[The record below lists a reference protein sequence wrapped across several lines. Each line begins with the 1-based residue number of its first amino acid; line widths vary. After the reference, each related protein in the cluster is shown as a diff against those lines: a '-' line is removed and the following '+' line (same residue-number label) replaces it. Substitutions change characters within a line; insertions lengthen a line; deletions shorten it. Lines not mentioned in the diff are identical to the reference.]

1 MSAAIALR
9 VARGSSLT
17 LRGIIVV
24 GGAVA
29 ANGVG
34 TLLRLKEGVAVTDSP
49 SNGIVVKESARASL
63 TGVGVVVVV
72 ENSGHH
78 GIFVEG
84 GGVVAVQGG
93 RIAGCGN
100 CGVRVQPVAAPSW
113 AARTAGASRAVS
125 AWRRRG
131 QRAAA
136 AQRSL
141 SAPMRLGRSYSRR
154 GVAKHTDLLSH
165 QYLQNACLSKG
176 PCTIWKSSG
185 RPSTATRSSYKR

>member
-1 MSAAIALR
+1 MRLIANARMYAVDAATAANWTALFARIAVMAGVPLTVIPHAAPAPLEDLWR
-9 VARGSSLT
+9 RDDLGLAFICGYPFARG
-17 LRGIIVV
+17 GF
-24 GGAVA
+24 
-29 ANGVG
+29 
-34 TLLRLKEGVAVTDSP
+34 P
-49 SNGIVVKESARASL
+49 
-63 TGVGVVVVV
+63 
-72 ENSGHH
+72 
-78 GIFVEG
+78 
-84 GGVVAVQGG
+84 
-93 RIAGCGN
+93 
-100 CGVRVQPVAAPSW
+100 VQPVAAPSW